1 MAFNLKAEE
10 THEKMLEVQR
20 DEFSLKVP
28 TGNTDKL
35 LDNSRADKMIE
46 TTQEDTLESARKE
59 AYVPDRTT
67 EGQLDHHK
75 VGADLPAR
83 NGLDK
88 HDQLPINLLNEIRD
102 KEKAKAFDKLN
113 TVDAKTEFWDKVLG
127 VEAPQSQ
134 LHSDPER
141 FKSLTDKGVLEN
153 RNVRKMVM
161 ASLQDAD
168 AMVYYIYH
176 QASSENRQLST
187 SEQNLIDGIAS
198 AKEKLVIKA
207 LTEDG
212 NI

>member
-10 THEKMLEVQR
+10 IHEKMLQVQR
-20 DEFSLKVP
+20 DEFSLKG
-28 TGNTDKL
+28 TIGNTDKL
-35 LDNSRADKMIE
+35 LDDSRDNKAPEK
-46 TTQEDTLESARKE
+46 TQEDSLDKARKSTF
-59 AYVPDRTT
+59 VPDNTT

-75 VGADLPAR
+75 VEAELPAR
-83 NGLDK
+83 TGKDR

-102 KEKAKAFDKLN
+102 KEKAKAFDKFN
-113 TVDAKTEFWDKVLG
+113 TVDAKTEFWDRVLG

-141 FKSLTDKGVLEN
+141 FKSLTEKSVLEN

-176 QASSENRQLST
+176 QAATEKRPVST
-187 SEQNLIDGIAS
+187 SEQSLIDGIAA
-198 AKEKLVIKA
+198 AKEQLITKA